1 MKRLFPIIVL
11 LACVAAFVF
20 GVIRLFQLRFEVG
33 DVYPAYSSLRSDP
46 LGTMAFYESLEQLP
60 GVTVRRDYSQSN
72 ELPEGEGTAYL
83 HLAGNFD
90 EWTWFTED
98 DFEQINRFLAHGG
111 RLVITLFPEPAGA
124 PYPRHHDDKNTG
136 PSPKEDRPRDEN
148 DRNAQKDSPETEPG
162 NPEKKTMR
170 KIRKEPETKVISI
183 RDRWGVDVDAV
194 ALKPD
199 DNGVYQPVRVVNQ
212 TDLPLPQKLDWHSG
226 LVFYHLDHAWRTIY
240 TRGADPVM
248 IERSFRG
255 GSVVLATDSY
265 FVSNEAMTK
274 DRHADLLAWLIGANR
289 NIVFDEAHLGVV
301 ETSGVA
307 TLMRKYR
314 LHGLAAGLILL
325 AGLFIWKNSLS
336 LVPPHA
342 EAERQEYVAGKDSA
356 AGFVNLLRRSIAP
369 RDLLGTCY
377 VEWKKSVAPTGKYS
391 TARRQQA
398 ELAFQ
403 TEISRPPRD
412 RNPIETYKNICSI
425 LGTHNSQTK
434 S

>member
-1 MKRLFPIIVL
+1 MKELSLYDMLGVL
-11 LACVAAFVF
+11 A
-20 GVIRLFQLRFEVG
+20 
-33 DVYPAYSSLRSDP
+33 
-46 LGTMAFYESLEQLP
+46 P
-60 GVTVRRDYSQSN
+60 GAVVTV
-72 ELPEGEGTAYL
+72 G
-83 HLAGNFD
+83 
-90 EWTWFTED
+90 
-98 DFEQINRFLAHGG
+98 
-111 RLVITLFPEPAGA
+111 VITLFPEPAGA
-124 PYPRHHDDKNTG
+124 SYPRQHDTENPDSG
-136 PSPKEDRPRDEN
+136 PKEEKPKDQN
-148 DRNAQKDSPETEPG
+148 DRDANRNSPETEPG
-162 NPEKKTMR
+162 KSEKKTMR
-170 KIRKEPETKVISI
+170 KVRKEPETKLVSI

-194 ALKPD
+194 DLKPD
-199 DNGVYQPVRVVNQ
+199 ENSVYQPVRVVNK

-248 IERSFRG
+248 IERSFGG
-255 GSVVLATDSY
+255 GSVVIATDSY
-265 FVSNEAMTK
+265 FVSNEAMAK
-274 DRHADLLAWLIGANR
+274 DRHADLLVWLIGANR

-325 AGLFIWKNSLS
+325 AALFIWKNSLS
-336 LVPPHA
+336 LVPPHV
-342 EAERQEYVAGKDSA
+342 EAERREYIAGKDSA

-377 VEWKKSVAPTGKYS
+377 VEWKKSVGPSGKYS
-391 TARRQQA
+391 TARRQRA

-403 TEISRPPRD
+403 TEISRPPGD
-412 RNPIETYKNICSI
+412 RNTIETYKNICSI